1 MALLL
6 SGIMIV
12 LLLLG
17 FPMLVPLLAATVVG
31 LLAYFPDVSP
41 EVVIQQMIG
50 GVKPSALIAVPMF
63 ILAAEIMTSGQTS
76 NRLLSLVESFVGHLR
91 GGLAVTSAVACTLF
105 GAISGSSSGS
115 RGLVVAVAPGY
126 PASMRFLHVARVA
139 DCARSRGPARSG

>member
-63 ILAAEIMTSGQTS
+63 ILAAEIEHDALNLKAMHIQSGNT
-76 NRLLSLVESFVGHLR
+76 
-91 GGLAVTSAVACTLF
+91 TLWR
-105 GAISGSSSGS
+105 A
-115 RGLVVAVAPGY
+115 
-126 PASMRFLHVARVA
+126 
-139 DCARSRGPARSG
+139 